1 MNDTMSYPKLS
12 NSAEQMLKF
21 SSPDV
26 AACSPFPRSK
36 GGSEGF
42 PEPRLHLTMTLAAGG
57 KNKESLRVRVS
68 DTPP

>member
-1 MNDTMSYPKLS
+1 MQAFKMVFGDMDDTMSYPKLS

-26 AACSPFPRSK
+26 AALK

-42 PEPRLHLTMTLAAGG
+42 PEPRLHLPMTLEA
-57 KNKESLRVRVS
+57 ER
-68 DTPP
+68 